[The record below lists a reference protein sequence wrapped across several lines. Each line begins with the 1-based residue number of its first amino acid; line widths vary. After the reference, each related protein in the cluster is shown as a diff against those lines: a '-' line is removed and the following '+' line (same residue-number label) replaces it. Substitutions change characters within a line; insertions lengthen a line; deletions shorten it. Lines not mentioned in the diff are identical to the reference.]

1 MFTEILHNDD
11 VLSAIGI
18 SLISSF
24 SALCI
29 ASLFAVPLA
38 VYLASR
44 TTLFTRCLRFVIDTL
59 QALPTVLIGLIGYI
73 LFSKQGIFHFLHIL
87 YTVEAIS
94 IMLACLAFP
103 ILTALLTHVLESA
116 EITVRHTAM
125 TLGATPLQVIRT
137 VLWEVRRGVIV
148 AYVTVFSRTISE
160 IGIAMM
166 VGGNIRYHTRTI
178 TTTIALETGKGNFEV
193 ALTLGIILLCIA
205 VLLNGI
211 IRLCSIRP
219 TE

>member
-1 MFTEILHNDD
+1 MFAEMLHNED

-29 ASLFAVPLA
+29 ASLFAFPLA
-38 VYLASR
+38 IYLASR
-44 TTLFTRCLRFVIDTL
+44 KTPCTRCLRFIVDTL

-73 LFSKQGIFHFLHIL
+73 LFSKQGIFHFLNIL

-103 ILTALLTHVLESA
+103 ILTALLTHVLENV
-116 EITVRHTAM
+116 EITVRYTAM

-137 VLWEVRRGVIV
+137 VLWEVRRGVTV

-166 VGGNIRYHTRTI
+166 VGGNIRHHTRTI

-205 VLLNGI
+205 VLLNAI
-211 IRLCSIRP
+211 IRLCNIRQM
-219 TE
+219 E